1 MQTEPSVRV
10 TIPNVTL
17 TLDQLL
23 AAIHQLDE
31 RSLGQVAQ
39 VIIEKER
46 DVRLIELVRRLNQR
60 DTALTIDASDDVIN
74 AEVQAV
80 RQARIQRNH
89 A

>member
-1 MQTEPSVRV
+1 MQTESSVQV

-23 AAIHQLDE
+23 AAIRQLDE
-31 RSLGQVAQ
+31 RSLSQVAQ
-39 VIIEKER
+39 AIVEKDR
-46 DVRLIELVRRLNQR
+46 DARMIELIRRLNQR
-60 DTALTIDASDDVIN
+60 DATLTIDASDDVIN
-74 AEVQAV
+74 AEVRAV